1 MFPRMY
7 PAPFQYHRAAS
18 VEEAIRQL
26 IEIGEGARVLAG
38 GQTLL
43 VWLKMRF
50 DEPTD
55 LVDIGRI
62 AGLGGIEHDAKQV
75 RIGALAT
82 HARIARSPVASLIP
96 IVGDCANGIADN
108 QVRSRG
114 TIGGSLGAGDPSCD
128 WPVLLTT
135 LDAEVHC
142 QGPQGRRT
150 LPVDGFVQD
159 LYATK
164 LQPGEIITG
173 VRFVVPPKG
182 SAGAYIAFK
191 RCAPAYPTISVG
203 VQLTLKGDDCEDV
216 RIALGSAALTPIHA
230 RKAEAELRGKP
241 LTLAAVSRA
250 AQAAAAES
258 DPVAD
263 QRGSPAFKRSLI
275 DALVKR
281 GVEAARRRCRGE
293 SVEVSHEYY

>member
-1 MFPRMY
+1 MY
-7 PAPFQYHRAAS
+7 PAPFHYHRATS
-18 VEEAIRQL
+18 LDEAIRQL
-26 IEIGEGARVLAG
+26 VEIGEGARLLAG

-55 LVDIGRI
+55 LVDIARI
-62 AGLGGIEHDAKQV
+62 PGLGEIEHDAKQV

-82 HARIARSPVASLIP
+82 HARIARSPVAQLLP
-96 IVGDCANGIADN
+96 IVADCGNGIADN

-128 WPVLLTT
+128 WPVLLTV
-135 LDAEVHC
+135 LGAQVHC
-142 QGPQGRRT
+142 RGPQGART
-150 LPVDGFVQD
+150 VPADGFIAD
-159 LYATK
+159 LYTTQ

-173 VRFVVPPKG
+173 VSFGVPPQG
-182 SAGAYIAFK
+182 SAGAYVAFK

-203 VQLTLKGDDCEDV
+203 VQLKLRGDQCEEA
-216 RIALGSAALTPIHA
+216 RIALGSAGLTPINA
-230 RKAEAELRGKP
+230 R
-241 LTLAAVSRA
+241 
-250 AQAAAAES
+250 AAAAELCGKSLTAAGIARAADAAVAAS

-275 DALVKR
+275 NALVKR
-281 GVEAARRRCRGE
+281 GIEVARRRGRGE
-293 SVEVSHEYY
+293 TVEVSHEYY

>member
-1 MFPRMY
+1 MY
-7 PAPFQYHRAAS
+7 PAPFRYHRATSVDAAS
-18 VEEAIRQL
+18 RRVV
-26 IEIGEGARVLAG
+26 EIGDGARVLAG

-55 LVDIGRI
+55 LIDISRI
-62 AGLGGIEHDAKQV
+62 PGLDGIEHDAKQV

-82 HARIARSPVASLIP
+82 HARIARSPVAGLIP

-142 QGPQGRRT
+142 QGPQGRRS
-150 LPVDGFVQD
+150 LPADGFVQD

-164 LQPGEIITG
+164 LQPGELITG
-173 VRFVVPPKG
+173 VSFAVPAPG
-182 SAGAYIAFK
+182 SAGAYVAFK

-203 VQLTLKGDDCEDV
+203 VQLRLKGEDCEDV
-216 RIALGSAALTPIHA
+216 RIALGSAGLTPIHA
-230 RKAEAELRGKP
+230 RGAEAELKGKP
-241 LTLAAVSRA
+241 LTAASLGRA
-250 AQAAAAES
+250 AEAAAAGS

-263 QRGSPAFKRSLI
+263 QRGSPEFKRTLI
-275 DALVKR
+275 RALVKR
-281 GVEAARRRCRGE
+281 GVDAARRRCRGE
-293 SVEVSHEYY
+293 PVEVGHEYY

>member
-1 MFPRMY
+1 MY
-7 PAPFQYHRAAS
+7 PAPFRYHRVKS
-18 VEEAIRQL
+18 IPEAVRRL
-26 IEIGEGARVLAG
+26 TEIGEGARALAG

-62 AGLGGIEHDAKQV
+62 PGLDAIGHDASQV

-82 HARIARSPVASLIP
+82 HARIGRSPLARLLP

-128 WPVLLTT
+128 WPVLLTA
-135 LDAEVHC
+135 LDASVHC
-142 QGPQGRRT
+142 QGPGGERT
-150 LPVDGFVQD
+150 LPADGFVAD
-159 LYATK
+159 LYTTRLAA
-164 LQPGEIITG
+164 GELITG
-173 VRFVVPPKG
+173 VSFAMPGKG
-182 SAGAYIAFK
+182 SAGAYVGFK
-191 RCAPAYPTISVG
+191 RCAPAFPTISVG
-203 VQLTLKGDDCEDV
+203 VQLRLKGDDCEDA
-216 RIALGSAALTPIHA
+216 RIALGSAGLTTIHA
-230 RKAEAELRGKP
+230 RAAGAELKGR
-241 LTLAAVSRA
+241 TLDAAVIARA
-250 AQAAAAES
+250 AAAAAAEA

-275 DALVKR
+275 DTLVRR
-281 GVEAARRRCRGE
+281 GVDVARRRARGE
-293 SVEVSHEYY
+293 TVEVSHEYY

>member
-1 MFPRMY
+1 MY
-7 PAPFQYHRAAS
+7 PAPFRYHRAAS
-18 VEEAIRQL
+18 VTEAVNRL

-62 AGLGGIEHDAKQV
+62 PGLDRIEHDASRV
-75 RIGALAT
+75 SIGALTT
-82 HARIARSPVASLIP
+82 HARIARSPVAQLVP
-96 IVGDCANGIADN
+96 IVSDCANGIADN

-135 LDAEVHC
+135 LDAEVRC
-142 QGPQGRRT
+142 QGPKGART
-150 LPVDGFVQD
+150 LPVEGFVED
-159 LYATK
+159 LYATR
-164 LQPGEIITG
+164 LEAGELITG
-173 VRFVVPPKG
+173 VSFAVPAKG
-182 SAGAYIAFK
+182 SAGAYVGFK

-203 VQLTLKGDDCEDV
+203 VQLSVRDDHCEEV
-216 RIALGSAALTPIHA
+216 RIALGSAGLTPIRA
-230 RKAEAELRGKP
+230 KRAEAELRGKA
-241 LTLAAVSRA
+241 LAAVAIARA
-250 AQAAAAES
+250 AEAAAAEC

-263 QRGSPAFKRSLI
+263 QRGSPAFKRSLV

-281 GVEAARRRCRGE
+281 GVDVARRRCRGE
-293 SVEVSHEYY
+293 KVEVSHEYY

>member
-1 MFPRMY
+1 MY
-7 PAPFQYHRAAS
+7 PAPFRYHRAATLDD
-18 VEEAIRQL
+18 AIGRL
-26 IEIGEGARVLAG
+26 VGIGEGARALAG

-62 AGLGGIEHDAKQV
+62 PGLDAIEHDTKGV

-82 HARIARSPVASLIP
+82 HARIARSPLAKQIP

-114 TIGGSLGAGDPSCD
+114 TIGGSLAAGDPSCD

-135 LDAEVHC
+135 LDATVHC
-142 QGPQGRRT
+142 RGPAGART
-150 LPVDGFVQD
+150 LPADGFVQD
-159 LYATK
+159 LYATR
-164 LQPGEIITG
+164 LEAGELITG
-173 VRFVVPPKG
+173 VSFALPGKG
-182 SAGAYIAFK
+182 SAGAYVGFK
-191 RCAPAYPTISVG
+191 RCAPAFPTSSVG
-203 VQLTLKGDDCEDV
+203 VQLTLNGDDCTQA
-216 RIALGSAALTPIHA
+216 RIALGSAALTTIRA
-230 RKAEAELRGKP
+230 QAAEAELSGR
-241 LTLAAVSRA
+241 TLNAQVIARA
-250 AQAAAAES
+250 AEAAAAAA
-258 DPVAD
+258 DPVPD

-281 GVEAARRRCRGE
+281 GVEVARRRARGE
-293 SVEVSHEYY
+293 TVEVSHEYY